1 MITRIEGRNGFL
13 SLKNSRGICKHDLR
27 VQKTRTYT
35 CTKYSTHSFAHTGT
49 LTHANTHTHI
59 HTHTNSLSH
68 TLTQIFYLSLSPT
81 TGSRSGGLIAQTWA
95 SLVSVGEDGFM
106 KHTKEIMETTIF
118 IKNEVA
124 KIPGLKLLGSCE
136 AMIVC
141 FTGDV
146 PTKDGTLRLLSI
158 EYEKVIQGYE
168 FIIQKILQSFY
179 LSVFHAHIHPLP
191 TFPPSLCLSH
201 VLLLL
206 THSHTLTLPSYSH
219 CLLYPMHVSLTH
231 SLPLL
236 LSLTPT
242 PGTKQKP
249 INVYT
254 VADNMAKKG
263 WSLNPLQ
270 NPPCVHICCTLRHV
284 GREQVRI

>member
-1 MITRIEGRNGFL
+1 MDFCHWKIAEAFVNMIYAYRKRVHIHVQSILHTLSRIQAHL
-13 SLKNSRGICKHDLR
+13 H
-27 VQKTRTYT
+27 TRT
-35 CTKYSTHSFAHTGT
+35 HT
-49 LTHANTHTHI
+49 LTYTHTQ
-59 HTHTNSLSH
+59 TLSH
-68 TLTQIFYLSLSPT
+68 THSHKYFISLSPT

-219 CLLYPMHVSLTH
+219 CLLSPVLVSLTH

>member
-49 LTHANTHTHI
+49 LTHTNTHTHI
-59 HTHTNSLSH
+59 YTHTNSLSH
-68 TLTQIFYLSLSPT
+68 TLTQIFYLSPT

-219 CLLYPMHVSLTH
+219 CLLSPVLVSLTH
-231 SLPLL
+231 SHSSSPSLPPQAQNKNQ
-236 LSLTPT
+236 STCTP
-242 PGTKQKP
+242 
-249 INVYT
+249 
-254 VADNMAKKG
+254 
-263 WSLNPLQ
+263 
-270 NPPCVHICCTLRHV
+270 
-284 GREQVRI
+284 